1 MGEREGNLN
10 KRKAITGALVLASI
24 ALVPGPQARADAI
37 SDFYAGKTVRV
48 IIGTTA
54 GGTYDLYGR
63 TIARHLG
70 KYIPGSP
77 TVIAQNMPG
86 AASYA
91 AAANVFSVAPQDGTV
106 IGAIAS
112 ALPHQPLIDPNSPK
126 LDVARIN
133 WLPSPS
139 TFTVVMAV
147 RSELPIRN
155 IEGLRTHPTVMATI
169 APGQLP
175 SLIVAA
181 TNDTLGTKIRG
192 INGHPGMNDA
202 IVSIERGELDGYPA
216 IPADALKRLFGNLMT
231 QGKLRVLLQYG
242 PAPSPDYPD
251 APYAVDLATNPADR
265 MLLDLA
271 QAPLKNGYTYMMGP
285 GVPHDRLEAIR
296 KALTATYNDPEFKID
311 ADRQVLNIEPVEAGK
326 VKELIADAYRSPRE
340 VVDRMRALY
349 AKLFQ

>member
-1 MGEREGNLN
+1 MGEREGDL
-10 KRKAITGALVLASI
+10 KKSTAITSALAWASI
-24 ALVPGPQARADAI
+24 ALAPAQEARADAI
-37 SDFYAGKTVRV
+37 SDFYTGKTVKV

-91 AAANVFSVAPQDGTV
+91 AAANVFSVAPQDGTI

-155 IEGLRTHPTVMATI
+155 LEGLRTHPTVMATI

-202 IVSIERGELDGYPA
+202 IISIERGELDGYPA

-285 GVPHDRLEAIR
+285 GVPQDRLEAIR

-340 VVDRMRALY
+340 VVERMRALY

>member
-1 MGEREGNLN
+1 MRRELT
-10 KRKAITGALVLASI
+10 RALVWASLSLAF
-24 ALVPGPQARADAI
+24 GQQAQADAV
-37 SDFYAGKTVRV
+37 SDFYAGKTVKV
-48 IIGTTA
+48 IIGTTV

-77 TVIAQNMPG
+77 SVIVQNLPG

-91 AAANVFSVAPQDGTV
+91 AAMNVFSISPQDGTV

-147 RSELPIRN
+147 RSDLPIRTL
-155 IEGLRTHPTVMATI
+155 EDLRRHPTVMATI

-192 INGHPGMNDA
+192 INGHPGMNEA
-202 IVSIERGELDGYPA
+202 IVSVERGELDGYPA
-216 IPADALKRLFGNLMT
+216 IPADALKRIFGGLMS
-231 QGKLRVLLQYG
+231 QGKLRVMLQYG

-285 GVPHDRLEAIR
+285 GVPQDRLDAIR
-296 KALTATYNDPEFKID
+296 AALTATYKDPEFKVD
-311 ADRQVLNIEPVEAGK
+311 AERQVLNIEPVEAEK
-326 VKELIADAYRSPRE
+326 VKQLISDAYRSPRE

-349 AKLFQ
+349 TKLFQ